1 MAQSYRELKVWQ
13 KAMDLAQ
20 QTSPFKVGHISLN
33 LQDFYCPE
41 AIGRNYAASG
51 PQADRG
57 VQREFSKQLCTG
69 ETEHDQPEAANE

>member
-1 MAQSYRELKVWQ
+1 
-13 KAMDLAQ
+13 
-20 QTSPFKVGHISLN
+20 VGHISLN